1 MGKVK
6 QKIIII
12 SCYEQQPFHVEL
24 ISSKVAAMNKQMF
37 EHVRGQRE
45 KKACFHVQDVFPY
58 RSAYTQWYLFFPKI
72 STSMHIPTFKNKTK
86 IDKWSCILILLLYHK
101 MKIMVIF

>member
-45 KKACFHVQDVFPY
+45 KKACFHVQDVFLPILNG
-58 RSAYTQWYLFFPKI
+58 TFFPKI
-72 STSMHIPTFKNKTK
+72 STSMHIPTFKNKK
-86 IDKWSCILILLLYHK
+86 DG
-101 MKIMVIF
+101 

>member
-45 KKACFHVQDVFPY
+45 KKACFYVQDVFPY

-72 STSMHIPTFKNKTK
+72 STSMHIPTFKKKNKK
-86 IDKWSCILILLLYHK
+86 
-101 MKIMVIF
+101 